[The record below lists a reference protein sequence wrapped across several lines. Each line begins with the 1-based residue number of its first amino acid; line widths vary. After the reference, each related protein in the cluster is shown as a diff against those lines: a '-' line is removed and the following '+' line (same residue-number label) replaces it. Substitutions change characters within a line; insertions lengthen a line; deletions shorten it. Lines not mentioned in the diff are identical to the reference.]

1 MGPPRHFELARCEL
15 HGELLGAGA
24 RLGPFERDLESVLA
38 RVVVG
43 APLTRLLVENQM
55 PGFVVDTFREQAV
68 ASGRDGLAA
77 RGEIARGGKCRGR
90 VGTSAP
96 DSSGRGLAEHVPSF
110 QARAAI
116 LDGDGFASDR
126 GFRAP
131 TRNLSV
137 NGCRDE
143 ERGRGNEMGE
153 FQQGQNPPEGIV
165 FEPSDGSS
173 PLSAPQLL
181 PREAK
186 ADGRCKH
193 SCMTAVHADRGV
205 PRPLDSGPAPK
216 PSSFDPKILVIF
228 E

>member
-1 MGPPRHFELARCEL
+1 MPRSVTRLLRCERKSEDVGPPRHFELARCEL

-55 PGFVVDTFREQAV
+55 PGLIVDTFREQAV

-77 RGEIARGGKCRGR
+77 GGEIARGGKCRGC

-116 LDGDGFASDR
+116 LDGDGFASDG

-131 TRNLSV
+131 TRNLSI

-153 FQQGQNPPEGIV
+153 FQQGQNPPERIV
-165 FEPSDGSS
+165 FEPV
-173 PLSAPQLL
+173 
-181 PREAK
+181 RW
-186 ADGRCKH
+186 
-193 SCMTAVHADRGV
+193 
-205 PRPLDSGPAPK
+205 
-216 PSSFDPKILVIF
+216 
-228 E
+228 